1 MSSGEENS
9 SETPPMEFSIEESKP
24 NIQHPVA
31 APLASNIS
39 SNPPASPPQI
49 LSTSNSPPPVI
60 PQPPSTIASPPPPP
74 LPLSI
79 VTRPPPQPSFSNKHD
94 DNHYFRS
101 FPPGYRF
108 CPHDDEL
115 VLHYLSKKVRGLPL
129 PRNRIFE
136 VTLYQH
142 DPEFLADRYKHYGE
156 KVWYF
161 FTPRDRKYKNGTRPN
176 RAAGGGYWKATG
188 ADKHITYDKAAVG
201 ADRNA
206 TVEKVIVGFRKAL
219 VYYTGKA
226 PRGDKTNWI
235 MHEFRVNDPPPQ
247 VRNHRDDMRLD
258 DWVLCRIYKKHEKRT
273 NVSTNVR
280 NRQRNEED
288 SAGSIDEDYVNG
300 HDHNTNDHLAG
311 MEADY
316 AGEIYDIG
324 TGSLDNS
331 FAMLDD
337 LSPQQTA
344 LSRFSDAFNFYHAP
358 PNYCRMLHDTQL
370 PSLPETI
377 GSSAPM
383 FSNINPDSWSFRQ
396 NGCQDEF
403 LNTTNWS
410 HRNIADQ
417 FLDPYSVRSISLPRN
432 PAPLVNLRPTNTVSL
447 NGSLRPINIALPNG
461 ILPPTNIA
469 SRIRSLPP
477 MNTARPTGSLPPINT
492 ARPTGSLPPINTA
505 RPTGSLPPINTARPT
520 GSLPPINTVLTSRL
534 PLTNPANSQPMSSM
548 PSTNPANN
556 QPMSAMNA
564 PVGYDGNSF
573 GSSDIDG
580 SEVHKALREK
590 YGEEGAS
597 SSLPMFG
604 QFGPF
609 LFNLDEFG
617 CAEFSNLVPW
627 YMMEPDR
634 SCQITLIIDI

>member
-9 SETPPMEFSIEESKP
+9 SESPTMELSIEESKP
-24 NIQHPVA
+24 NIQHPVT

-39 SNPPASPPQI
+39 SNPPASLPQV
-49 LSTSNSPPPVI
+49 LSTSNSPPPVL
-60 PQPPSTIASPPPPP
+60 PQPPPTIASLPPPP

-79 VTRPPPQPSFSNKHD
+79 VTRPSPPPPRFSNNHND
-94 DNHYFRS
+94 DRYFHG

-176 RAAGGGYWKATG
+176 RAAGGGYWKPTG
-188 ADKHITYDKAAVG
+188 ADKHITYDKTAVG
-201 ADRNA
+201 ADKNA
-206 TVEKVIVGFRKAL
+206 TVEKVLVGFRKGL

-226 PRGDKTNWI
+226 PRGNKTNWI

-247 VRNHRDDMRLD
+247 VKNHQNDMRLD
-258 DWVLCRIYKKHEKRT
+258 DWVLCRIFKRHEKRT
-273 NVSTNVR
+273 NVNTDVR
-280 NRQRNEED
+280 NRPRNDED
-288 SAGSIDEDYVNG
+288 SARSIDEDYVNG
-300 HDHNTNDHLAG
+300 HDHNTNDHLAD

-344 LSRFSDAFNFYHAP
+344 LSGFSDAFNFYHAP
-358 PNYCRMLHDTQL
+358 PNYYRMLHDTQL

-383 FSNINPDSWSFRQ
+383 FSNINPDNWSFRQ

-417 FLDPYSVRSISLPRN
+417 FLDPYSV
-432 PAPLVNLRPTNTVSL
+432 
-447 NGSLRPINIALPNG
+447 SLRPINIALPNG
-461 ILPPTNIA
+461 SLPPTNVA
-469 SRIRSLPP
+469 PLTRSLPP
-477 MNTARPTGSLPPINT
+477 M
-492 ARPTGSLPPINTA
+492 
-505 RPTGSLPPINTARPT
+505 NTARPT

-534 PLTNPANSQPMSSM
+534 PPTNPANSQPMSSM

-556 QPMSAMNA
+556 QPMSAMNVEA
-564 PVGYDGNSF
+564 KQPRQPPQ
-573 GSSDIDG
+573 
-580 SEVHKALREK
+580 HL
-590 YGEEGAS
+590 
-597 SSLPMFG
+597 
-604 QFGPF
+604 
-609 LFNLDEFG
+609 
-617 CAEFSNLVPW
+617 
-627 YMMEPDR
+627 
-634 SCQITLIIDI
+634 

>member
-9 SETPPMEFSIEESKP
+9 SDSPTMEFSIEESKP
-24 NIQHPVA
+24 NIQHAVT

-39 SNPPASPPQI
+39 ANP
-49 LSTSNSPPPVI
+49 LLHLL
-60 PQPPSTIASPPPPP
+60 PQPPSTIASPP

-79 VTRPPPQPSFSNKHD
+79 VTRPPAPPRFSNNHD
-94 DNHYFRS
+94 DDRYFKS

-108 CPHDDEL
+108 SPHDDEL

-129 PRNRIFE
+129 PRNRIVD

-176 RAAGGGYWKATG
+176 RAAGDGYWKATG
-188 ADKHITYDKAAVG
+188 ADKRITYDKAVVG
-201 ADRNA
+201 ADRNV
-206 TVEKVIVGFRKAL
+206 TVEKVLVGFRKAL

-235 MHEFRVNDPPPQ
+235 MHEFTVNDPPPQ

-273 NVSTNVR
+273 IVNSNVR
-280 NRQRNEED
+280 NRQRNEDD
-288 SAGSIDEDYVNG
+288 SAGSIDDIDEDYVNG

-331 FAMLDD
+331 FATLED
-337 LSPQQTA
+337 LSPQQNA
-344 LSRFSDAFNFYHAP
+344 LSGFSDPINFYHAP
-358 PNYCRMLHDTQL
+358 ADYCMMLHDTQF

-383 FSNINPDSWSFRQ
+383 FSIINPDNWSFRQ
-396 NGCQDEF
+396 NEYQDEF

-410 HRNIADQ
+410 HSNIADQ
-417 FLDPYSVRSISLPRN
+417 FLDPYSVRSINLPRN
-432 PAPLVNLRPTNTVSL
+432 PAPLVNLRPANTVPL
-447 NGSLRPINIALPNG
+447 NGSLPPINIALPNG
-461 ILPPTNIA
+461 SFPPTNTV
-469 SRIRSLPP
+469 RLNRSF
-477 MNTARPTGSLPPINT
+477 
-492 ARPTGSLPPINTA
+492 
-505 RPTGSLPPINTARPT
+505 
-520 GSLPPINTVLTSRL
+520 PPINTVLTSRL
-534 PLTNPANSQPMSSM
+534 SPTNPANSQPMSSI

-556 QPMSAMNA
+556 QPMSAMNVEA
-564 PVGYDGNSF
+564 KLHRQPPQ
-573 GSSDIDG
+573 
-580 SEVHKALREK
+580 HL
-590 YGEEGAS
+590 
-597 SSLPMFG
+597 
-604 QFGPF
+604 
-609 LFNLDEFG
+609 
-617 CAEFSNLVPW
+617 
-627 YMMEPDR
+627 
-634 SCQITLIIDI
+634 